1 MYQLVIRVLLVVLLV
16 VPMTGATDT
25 KLTTTW
31 RDPSVTTTN
40 FSKIVIAFITD
51 DADLRRRVED
61 GLVRRT
67 QRSVAAY
74 TLVPDAEKQDT
85 ETLKADLVKNGVD
98 AAIVVRLVDL
108 EKEMQ
113 LLTADTWN
121 VGLPTFWDMWGTWG
135 TAMTISTATYAR
147 ERKVATVD
155 IILYSVATAKPIW
168 AGRLKETNPKSLR
181 VLLDD
186 LVKAGSEELRKQKLL

>member
-1 MYQLVIRVLLVVLLV
+1 MYQFLIRVLLVVLLV
-16 VPMTGATDT
+16 VPMTVATDT

-51 DADLRRRVED
+51 DANLRRRVED

-67 QRSVAAY
+67 QRSVAAH
-74 TLVPDAEKQDT
+74 TLVPEDLRQDR
-85 ETLKADLVKNGVD
+85 EALKAHLAKIGVD

-108 EKEMQ
+108 QKDLVTSSGES
-113 LLTADTWN
+113 WN
-121 VGLPTFWDMWGTWG
+121 VALPTFYDMWGSFQTVR
-135 TAMTISTATYAR
+135 TASYFR
-147 ERKVATVD
+147 EDKIATVD
-155 IILYSVATAKPIW
+155 MILYSVATGKPIW

-186 LVKAGSEELRKQKLL
+186 LVKAGSAELRKQKLN